1 MSNLLAPISTTQV
14 VMVEQVLP
22 TLGTTAQQR
31 NTLLVVVVAAD
42 RLALLGQQGAN
53 ASHRFIQ
60 AMKMLPITGMAI
72 SAALVE
78 SLALREMATA
88 VQPDQQ
94 APMATRSPAIQISPT
109 PRPGRLQE

>member
-1 MSNLLAPISTTQV
+1 M
-14 VMVEQVLP
+14 
-22 TLGTTAQQR
+22 
-31 NTLLVVVVAAD
+31 AAD

-78 SLALREMATA
+78 SLVHQVRATA
-88 VQPDQQ
+88 VHPVQPVLT
-94 APMATRSPAIQISPT
+94 ATQSPAIQTSPT
-109 PRPGRLQE
+109 RKPERLQEQFRDHQIQNRQHVSR